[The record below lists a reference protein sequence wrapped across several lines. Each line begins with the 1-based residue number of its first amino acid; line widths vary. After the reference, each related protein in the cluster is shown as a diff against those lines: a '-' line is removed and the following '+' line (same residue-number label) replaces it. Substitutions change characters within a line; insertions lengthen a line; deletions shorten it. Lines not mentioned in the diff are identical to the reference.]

1 VQPPAQ
7 QQQPQP
13 QYQTAPPAFAG
24 NNLPNSYLV
33 VSVTPQQ
40 QQPQQAVVAVP
51 QTVVAVPQALVS
63 PPIVAVPPQSGSQ
76 TAATTLY
83 QSQSSITYYAPQT
96 QSVPRPTSLP
106 QRRPANPIP
115 ILAPPDRKN
124 RMANRS
130 GGNSD
135 GGGDNDDGGDNRTI
149 ADSAENIDNYLENMF
164 MQRQPY
170 QPPAIPPSSSA
181 MTTRKSPSPVSMANS
196 MSSVTTTSATPS
208 AITLAIEQMSVGIDK
223 SMNLIESISV
233 SCV

>member
-7 QQQPQP
+7 QQQP

-24 NNLPNSYLV
+24 NYLPNSYPV
-33 VSVTPQQ
+33 VSVTAQQQ

-51 QTVVAVPQALVS
+51 QPVVAVPQALVS

-76 TAATTLY
+76 GPATTLY
-83 QSQSSITYYAPQT
+83 QSQSGITYYAPQT

-135 GGGDNDDGGDNRTI
+135 GGGDNDDGGDNRTT

-208 AITLAIEQMSVGIDK
+208 AITSAIEQMSGGFDK
-223 SMNLIESISV
+223 SMNLVGSISV